1 MATLPSDGFSI
12 DLQYRFSRQS
22 GGGRPL
28 SHPLIAMLR
37 AVRDGGSIQAA
48 SRAQSVSYRHA
59 WGLLRAA
66 EKELGCQLVTWVRG
80 ESSVLTERGHA
91 LVNAEDLAL
100 SRLAPQLD
108 ALRAELARSL
118 DAALGP
124 RPPSLTVFAS
134 HDLALPRLRETALAQ
149 RLRLDLHF
157 LGSLDSLRALNDGR
171 CMLAGFHAPIIE
183 PAGSA
188 YVRQLKPLLR
198 PGTHKLIGFAR
209 RMQGLIVAPGNPRG
223 IRTVA
228 DLGRPGLRFVARQ
241 PGSGTRLLTDA
252 LLESAGLEHARI
264 VGSEHCE
271 DSHLAVA
278 ASVACAVADAG
289 LGIEAAARS
298 FGLDFVPLVEERYC
312 FVCLKPALEH
322 PAVQALKRVLAS
334 EAWGRELAVLTGYR
348 VDGGGQVLRLTEALP
363 WWNEL
368 VATPRPRAVRSG

>member
-12 DLQYRFSRQS
+12 DLQYRFSRQA

-48 SRAQSVSYRHA
+48 SRSQSVSYRHA

-66 EKELGCQLVTWVRG
+66 EKELGCPLVTWVRG

-91 LVNAEDLAL
+91 LVHAEDLAL
-100 SRLAPQLD
+100 SRLAPQID
-108 ALRAELARSL
+108 ALRAELSRSL

-124 RPPSLTVFAS
+124 HPPSLALFAS

-157 LGSLDSLRALNDGR
+157 LGSLDGLRALADGR
-171 CMLAGFHAPIIE
+171 CLVAGFHAPIVG

-188 YVRQLKPLLR
+188 YIRQLKPLLR

-209 RMQGLIVAPGNPRG
+209 RMQGLIVASGNPLG
-223 IRTVA
+223 VRTVA

-252 LLESAGLEHARI
+252 LLESAGLEHAR
-264 VGSEHCE
+264 VAGPERCE

-312 FVCLKPALEH
+312 FVCLKPSLEH
-322 PAVQALKRVLAS
+322 PAVQALQGVLS
-334 EAWGRELAVLTGYR
+334 SPAWNQQLAGLTGYR
-348 VDGGGQVLRLTEALP
+348 ADGGGRVLRLTEALP

-368 VATPRPRAVRSG
+368 ITTPRPRALRSR

>member
-12 DLQYRFSRQS
+12 DLQYRFSRQP
-22 GGGRPL
+22 GDGRPL

-48 SRAQSVSYRHA
+48 SRSQSVSYRHA

-80 ESSVLTERGHA
+80 ECSVLTERGHA
-91 LVNAEDLAL
+91 LVHAEDLAL
-100 SRLAPQLD
+100 SRLAPQID

-157 LGSLDSLRALNDGR
+157 LGSLDALRALADGR
-171 CMLAGFHAPIIE
+171 CLVAGFHAPIVE
-183 PAGSA
+183 PSGSA

-209 RMQGLIVAPGNPRG
+209 RMQGLIVAPGNPLG

-241 PGSGTRLLTDA
+241 PGSGTRLLTEA
-252 LLESAGLEHARI
+252 LLDSAGLGPDQVLCPER
-264 VGSEHCE
+264 SE
-271 DSHLAVA
+271 DSHLALA

-298 FGLDFVPLVEERYC
+298 FGLDFVPLVEERYA
-312 FVCLKPALEH
+312 FVCLKPSLEH
-322 PAVQALKRVLAS
+322 PAVQALQGVLAS
-334 EAWGRELAVLTGYR
+334 EEWRRELAGLTGYR
-348 VDGGGQVLRLTEALP
+348 ADGGGQVLRLTEALP

-368 VATPRPRAVRSG
+368 VSTPRPRTVRSR

>member
-1 MATLPSDGFSI
+1 MAGMHLPEE
-12 DLQYRFSRQS
+12 
-22 GGGRPL
+22 
-28 SHPLIAMLR
+28 
-37 AVRDGGSIQAA
+37 GGSGWNVEHVK
-48 SRAQSVSYRHA
+48 QSLPGQPV
-59 WGLLRAA
+59 
-66 EKELGCQLVTWVRG
+66 
-80 ESSVLTERGHA
+80 VL
-91 LVNAEDLAL
+91 
-100 SRLAPQLD
+100 
-108 ALRAELARSL
+108 
-118 DAALGP
+118 
-124 RPPSLTVFAS
+124 
-134 HDLALPRLRETALAQ
+134 
-149 RLRLDLHF
+149 
-157 LGSLDSLRALNDGR
+157 
-171 CMLAGFHAPIIE
+171 IE
-183 PAGSA
+183 WAH
-188 YVRQLKPLLR
+188 RQ
-198 PGTHKLIGFAR
+198 
-209 RMQGLIVAPGNPRG
+209 QGLIVAPGNPRG